1 MTCSTGRDSANVVN
15 PRRSM
20 NITVAHR
27 RTAPID
33 GRPPVAVRSSAAI
46 GSGRKRVK
54 TSFTRCCSRSWRRR
68 RLSPDPIRARRIAG
82 SNGLGR
88 KSSAPASMH
97 RTMAAVSSTPEIM
110 ITGTWR
116 SPSWSLRRSSTSMPS
131 RPGISTSR
139 STRSG
144 GSVSSAASASK
155 PFSNWTVPCPS
166 FSRCLASNR
175 RFNGSS
181 STIAIVAGG
190 VSQTGQAT
198 PRSVGPAGRRHVFER
213 EDSLTPRRGRT
224 TEIPRTYAA
233 GTFLLGS
240 MNGSVAVEPTRV
252 PSSVSTSRRVP
263 GSASSIG
270 TQT

>member
-54 TSFTRCCSRSWRRR
+54 TSFTRCCSRSCRRR
-68 RLSPDPIRARRIAG
+68 RLSPESIRARRIAG

-97 RTMAAVSSTPEIM
+97 RTMAAVSSIPEIM

-116 SPSWSLRRSSTSMPS
+116 SPVVVLEALEHLDPVQAGHLDVEQDQVGRFGLERRERVETVLELDRAVPVVLEMLGEQSAIQ
-131 RPGISTSR
+131 RIVIDDRDRGGGR
-139 STRSG
+139 SHA
-144 GSVSSAASASK
+144 VQAA
-155 PFSNWTVPCPS
+155 
-166 FSRCLASNR
+166 
-175 RFNGSS
+175 
-181 STIAIVAGG
+181 
-190 VSQTGQAT
+190 
-198 PRSVGPAGRRHVFER
+198 PRGVGPA
-213 EDSLTPRRGRT
+213 
-224 TEIPRTYAA
+224 
-233 GTFLLGS
+233 
-240 MNGSVAVEPTRV
+240 
-252 PSSVSTSRRVP
+252 
-263 GSASSIG
+263 
-270 TQT
+270 